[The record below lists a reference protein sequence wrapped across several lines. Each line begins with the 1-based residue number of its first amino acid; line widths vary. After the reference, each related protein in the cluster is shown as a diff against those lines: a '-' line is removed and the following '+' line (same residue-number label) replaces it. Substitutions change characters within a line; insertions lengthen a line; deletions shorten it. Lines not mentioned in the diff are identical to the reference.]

1 MRPPLHRSPTS
12 RHDAHRPRGA
22 GRFVH
27 RSNRTRM
34 ADGIAHIVRGAC
46 SNHRSA
52 RASSHFL
59 ALSRA
64 FSLHPA
70 PRRHDASAS
79 ITASPPHRRPREQ
92 RNHAD
97 RSSAPPDSID
107 ACAGPSPTAPPA
119 IPPAR
124 LKWSSNF
131 GHCSGIG
138 CERFETRWRQ
148 SLRSRVKAT
157 MVVKID

>member
-1 MRPPLHRSPTS
+1 MRSLAPSFLHAGRIDVAATSDRSRRGGASALRARVAIIAIVVHGFASMRPPLHRSPTS

-59 ALSRA
+59 APSRA
-64 FSLHPA
+64 FSL
-70 PRRHDASAS
+70 
-79 ITASPPHRRPREQ
+79 
-92 RNHAD
+92 
-97 RSSAPPDSID
+97 
-107 ACAGPSPTAPPA
+107 
-119 IPPAR
+119 
-124 LKWSSNF
+124 
-131 GHCSGIG
+131 
-138 CERFETRWRQ
+138 
-148 SLRSRVKAT
+148 
-157 MVVKID
+157 